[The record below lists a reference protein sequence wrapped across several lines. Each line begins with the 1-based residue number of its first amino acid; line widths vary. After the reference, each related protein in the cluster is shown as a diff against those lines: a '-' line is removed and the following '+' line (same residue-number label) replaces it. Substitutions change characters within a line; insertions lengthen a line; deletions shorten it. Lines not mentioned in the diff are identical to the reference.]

1 MTAPPPVPALDAPAL
16 TALRRLAETAARA
29 GGTVARSFFARALR
43 VRLKTD
49 HSEVS
54 EADEAAQVEVIRRIR
69 AARPQDA
76 LIAEESLPR
85 EVLDGTPPPDNG
97 RITWAIDPL
106 DGTRNFVRGIPF
118 YACSVAALHDG
129 HPVAGAVYDPPRDIL
144 WSADRAAG
152 LFRNDQPQPPP
163 SPPAWAQSRPVKP
176 VVGVPSNPAPALL
189 PLVQQWLT
197 ACICRNFGS
206 TALHL
211 ALVAT
216 GELDAMFADNPRL
229 WDLAGGA
236 ALIAAA
242 GGELIT
248 PDGRPLFPLDV
259 AAYRRGDLPAVAVMP
274 AVRGRIPL
282 LAS

>member
-1 MTAPPPVPALDAPAL
+1 MTDPPPVPPLDAAAL

-85 EVLDGTPPPDNG
+85 EVLDGAPPPDNG

-106 DGTRNFVRGIPF
+106 DGTRNFVRGIPL
-118 YACSVAALHDG
+118 YACSIAALHAG
-129 HPVAGAVYDPPRDIL
+129 RPVAGAVYDPPRDML
-144 WSADRAAG
+144 WSADCAAG
-152 LFRNDQPQPPP
+152 LFRDEQPC
-163 SPPAWAQSRPVKP
+163 PPAGPPAGVQGQSLKP
-176 VVGVPSNPAPALL
+176 VVGLPSNPTPALL
-189 PLVQQWLT
+189 PLVEQWL
-197 ACICRNFGS
+197 AHCICRNLGS

-211 ALVAT
+211 ALVST

-229 WDLAGGA
+229 WDLAAGA
-236 ALIAAA
+236 VLVAAA

-259 AAYRRGDLPAVAVMP
+259 AAYQRGELPAIAVMP

-282 LAS
+282 RSS

>member
-1 MTAPPPVPALDAPAL
+1 VTPPTPATPLDPAAL
-16 TALRRLAETAARA
+16 AALRRLAETAARA
-29 GGTVARSFFARALR
+29 GGAVARSFFARALR
-43 VRLKTD
+43 VRLKND
-49 HSEVS
+49 QSEVS

-76 LIAEESLPR
+76 LIAEETLPR
-85 EVLDGTPPPDNG
+85 EVLDGAPEPDNA

-118 YACSVAALHDG
+118 YACSVAALHHG

-152 LFRNDQPQPPP
+152 LFLDEQPQR
-163 SPPAWAQSRPVKP
+163 PPARPTWAQSRPVKP

-189 PLVQQWLT
+189 PLVEQWL
-197 ACICRNFGS
+197 AGCICRNFGS

-229 WDLAGGA
+229 WDLAAGA
-236 ALIAAA
+236 ALVAAA

-248 PDGRPLFPLDV
+248 PDGRPVFPLDV
-259 AAYRRGDLPAVAVMP
+259 AAYQRGELPAIAVMP

-282 LAS
+282 RSS